1 MYNYQKWTA
10 GKSSSKLSFKC
21 VIYSFVIADS
31 SNTKMAV
38 KHKVVDCVDQKG
50 ADRLSMLLRIL
61 ENINSENGMQG
72 REGALYCERIVASLG
87 TLVIP
92 QDMED
97 YMKFMKDIE
106 TIQGLLANMCSSN
119 EERIFTTL
127 KAFYNDISNPNK
139 QVQPTVCIVLQL
151 IKSTFIPTAV
161 KWILHSGYSE
171 QNHEQALTTL
181 CNFLTRWTVTPN
193 LGTLVYYFMEGL
205 EAEQHYDILVE
216 VTLRHIEQL
225 FRLLIL
231 PDQRRNVGRVV
242 EYMLIKNQQS
252 PEAFH
257 KIIPYVGTVLT
268 SLSKE
273 NSASS
278 QQYLQMIVNLCVA
291 LMEHFPG
298 FPRYYD
304 SLKRSLEPFN
314 HWRNYTLSLN
324 CKSWSDDAEVLSSAF
339 INKGK
344 VGLNNLGN
352 TCYMNSVLQALF
364 MTKVFRNELLLSG
377 KDAVPLL
384 SKLQVLFALLQHS
397 KRPALSPADI
407 LTLARPPGF
416 QPGHQH
422 DSSEFLGYLLDVL
435 HEQERTIYQG
445 EQATASAAGKV
456 WFLCLLFVLR

>member
-1 MYNYQKWTA
+1 
-10 GKSSSKLSFKC
+10 
-21 VIYSFVIADS
+21 
-31 SNTKMAV
+31 MAV

-50 ADRLSMLLRIL
+50 ADRLSLLLRIL

-72 REGALYCERIVASLG
+72 REGAKYCERIVESLG
-87 TLVIP
+87 TLP
-92 QDMED
+92 PPHDMND
-97 YMKFMKDIE
+97 YVKFMTGIQ
-106 TIQGLLANMCSSN
+106 TIQGLLANMCNSN
-119 EERIFTTL
+119 EERIFATL
-127 KAFYNDISNPNK
+127 KAFYNDISNPLK

-151 IKSTFIPTAV
+151 IDSCYIPTAV

-171 QNHEQALTTL
+171 QNFEQALTTL
-181 CNFLTRWTVTPN
+181 CHFLTRWTVTPN
-193 LGTLVYYFMEGL
+193 LGILVFNFMEGL

-216 VTLRHIEQL
+216 ITRKHIEPL
-225 FRLLIL
+225 FRLIIL
-231 PDQRRNVGRVV
+231 RDHRENVGPVV
-242 EYMLIKNQQS
+242 EHMLMKNQHS

-257 KIIPYVGTVLT
+257 KIIPYVSKVLT

-273 NSASS
+273 NSLSS
-278 QQYLQMIVNLCVA
+278 QKYLQMIVNLCMA

-298 FPRYYD
+298 FPRLYD
-304 SLKRSLEPFN
+304 DLKCSLKPFN
-314 HWRNYTLSLN
+314 PSLNYTLTLN
-324 CKSWSDDAEVLSSAF
+324 CKSWSDDAGSLVNTYL
-339 INKGK
+339 NTGK

-364 MTKVFRNELLLSG
+364 MTKLFRNELLLSG

-397 KRPALSPADI
+397 RRQALSPADI

-445 EQATASAAGKV
+445 DQATASAAGKNHSV
-456 WFLCLLFVLR
+456 NNYSNYMGFDQCLINFISSV

>member
-1 MYNYQKWTA
+1 
-10 GKSSSKLSFKC
+10 
-21 VIYSFVIADS
+21 
-31 SNTKMAV
+31 MAV
-38 KHKVVDCVDQKG
+38 KHKVVECVDQKG

-72 REGALYCERIVASLG
+72 REGALFCEKIVESLG
-87 TLVIP
+87 TLAPP
-92 QDMED
+92 QEMND
-97 YMKFMKDIE
+97 YVKFMNDIQ
-106 TIQGLLANMCSSN
+106 TVQGLLANMCYSN
-119 EERIFTTL
+119 EERIFATL
-127 KAFYNDISNPNK
+127 KAFYNDISNPHK

-151 IKSTFIPTAV
+151 IDSVFLPTAV

-171 QNHEQALTTL
+171 QNLEQALTTL

-193 LGTLVYYFMEGL
+193 LGILVFYFIEGL
-205 EAEQHYDILVE
+205 EAEQHYEILVE
-216 VTLRHIEQL
+216 ITHKHIEQL
-225 FRLLIL
+225 FKLIIL
-231 PDQRRNVGRVV
+231 KDNRENVGPVV
-242 EYMLIKNQQS
+242 KHMLTKNQNS

-257 KIIPYVGTVLT
+257 KIIPYVSTVLT

-273 NSASS
+273 NSISS
-278 QQYLQMIVNLCVA
+278 QKYLQMIVNLCVA

-298 FPRYYD
+298 FPRLYEE
-304 SLKRSLEPFN
+304 LKRSLKPFN
-314 HWRNYTLSLN
+314 PSVNYTLTLN
-324 CKSWSDDAEVLSSAF
+324 CKSWSDDAGSLVNSYLN
-339 INKGK
+339 IGK

-364 MTKVFRNELLLSG
+364 MTKLFRNELLLSG

-397 KRPALSPADI
+397 RRQALSPADI

-445 EQATASAAGKV
+445 DQATASAAGKMR
-456 WFLCLLFVLR
+456 LLL